1 MQLDLEQL
9 RTLRAVVEHGTLD
22 AAATALHVTPSA
34 VSQRVKALETTAGQV
49 LLVRSK
55 PARATAAGEAV
66 LRMARQ
72 VELLAADTSAE
83 LERAAELPRLAVAVN
98 ADSMATWFLP
108 TIAPLSGEI
117 AIQLHREDETNT
129 LRLLR
134 TGTVVAAITY
144 DDAPVA
150 GCTVTR
156 LGIMRYRPMASKAFA
171 RRWFPDG
178 PTAEALARRWLPD
191 GPTAEALA
199 KAPMMVFDLDD
210 ALQAEYLEA
219 RSPGAAPPPTMVPS
233 SSDFVKAIELGLG
246 WGMVPDL
253 QRTAKL
259 VELEPGEERA
269 VALFLQRWRLNT
281 PSLDRLAQAI
291 VAGARKALAG

>member
-22 AAATALHVTPSA
+22 AAASALHVTPSA
-34 VSQRVKALETTAGQV
+34 ISQRVKALETSAGQV

-55 PARATAAGEAV
+55 PARATPAGETV

-83 LERAAELPRLAVAVN
+83 LERTGGLPRLAVAVN

-108 TIAPLSGEI
+108 AIAPLVGEI
-117 AIQLHREDETNT
+117 AIELHREDEANT
-129 LRLLR
+129 VRLLR
-134 TGTVVAAITY
+134 AGTVVAAITY
-144 DDAPVA
+144 DEAPVA
-150 GCTVTR
+150 GCTVTA
-156 LGIMRYRPMASKAFA
+156 LGTMRYRPMCSKAF
-171 RRWFPDG
+171 
-178 PTAEALARRWLPD
+178 ARRWLPD
-191 GPTAEALA
+191 GPTQEALA
-199 KAPMMVFDLDD
+199 RAPMMVFDLDD
-210 ALQAEYLEA
+210 ALQTDYLES
-219 RSPGAAPPPTMVPS
+219 RSPGADPPQMMVPS
-233 SSDFVKAIELGLG
+233 SSDFVKAIELGIG

-259 VELEPGEERA
+259 VELEPGAARD
-269 VALFLQRWRLNT
+269 VALYLQRWRLNT

-291 VAGARKALAG
+291 VAGARKTLG

>member
-9 RTLRAVVEHGTLD
+9 RTLAAVVEHGTLD
-22 AAATALHVTPSA
+22 AAASALHVTPSA

-72 VELLAADTSAE
+72 VELLAADTAAA
-83 LERAAELPRLAVAVN
+83 LEPTGELPRLAVAVN

-108 TIAPLSGEI
+108 AIAPLAGEI
-117 AIQLHREDETNT
+117 AIALHREDEINT
-129 LRLLR
+129 VRLLR
-134 TGTVVAAITY
+134 AGTVVAAITY
-144 DDAPVA
+144 DEAPVA
-150 GCTVTR
+150 GCTVSA
-156 LGIMRYRPMASKAFA
+156 LGTMRYRPMCSKAFA
-171 RRWFPDG
+171 RRWLPDG
-178 PTAEALARRWLPD
+178 ATAEALAR
-191 GPTAEALA
+191 
-199 KAPMMVFDLDD
+199 APMMVFDLDD
-210 ALQAEYLEA
+210 ALQTEYLES
-219 RSPGAAPPPTMVPS
+219 RSPGAAPPQTMVPS

-259 VELEPGEERA
+259 VELEPGAERD
-269 VALFLQRWRLNT
+269 VALYLQRWRLNT
-281 PSLDRLAQAI
+281 PSLDRLASAI
-291 VAGARKALAG
+291 VKGARERLSA

>member
-9 RTLRAVVEHGTLD
+9 RSLRAVVEQGTLD

-34 VSQRVKALETTAGQV
+34 VSQRLKALETAAGQV

-55 PARATAAGEAV
+55 PARPTPAGETV

-83 LERAAELPRLAVAVN
+83 LARTGELPRLAVAVN

-108 TIAPLSGEI
+108 AIATLTGEL
-117 AIQLHREDETNT
+117 AIELHREDEVNT

-134 TGTVVAAITY
+134 AGTVVAAITY
-144 DDAPVA
+144 DAAPVA
-150 GCTVTR
+150 GCTVTP

-171 RRWFPDG
+171 RRW
-178 PTAEALARRWLPD
+178 LPD

-199 KAPMMVFDLDD
+199 SAPMMVFDLHDT
-210 ALQAEYLEA
+210 LQTDYLHS
-219 RSPGAAPPPTMVPS
+219 RSPGAAPPQTMVPS
-233 SSDFVKAIELGLG
+233 SSDFVKAIELGIG

-253 QRTAKL
+253 QRSAKL
-259 VELEPGEERA
+259 VELEPGVERD
-269 VALFLQRWRLNT
+269 VPLHLQRWRLRT
-281 PSLDRLAQAI
+281 PSLDRLADAI
-291 VAGARKALAG
+291 VKGARERLPA

>member
-22 AAATALHVTPSA
+22 AAAAALHVTPSA
-34 VSQRVKALETTAGQV
+34 VSQRMKALETTAGQV
-49 LLVRSK
+49 LLVRSR

-72 VELLAADTSAE
+72 VEVLAADTAAE
-83 LERAAELPRLAVAVN
+83 LERAGEQPRLAVAVN

-108 TIAPLSGEI
+108 AIAPLAGEI
-117 AIQLHREDETNT
+117 AVQLHREDETNT

-144 DDAPVA
+144 DDAPVG

-156 LGIMRYRPMASKAFA
+156 LGIMRYRPMAAKAFA
-171 RRWFPDG
+171 RRWFPH
-178 PTAEALARRWLPD
+178 

-210 ALQAEYLEA
+210 ALQAEYLES

-259 VELEPGEERA
+259 VELEPGEERD
-269 VALFLQRWRLNT
+269 VALYLQRWRLNT
-281 PSLDRLAQAI
+281 PSLDRLARAI
-291 VAGARKALAG
+291 VDGARRRLIR